1 MPCGREYGFI
11 KGRRAK
17 NVTFPKSIAWNGIKY
32 NVTSVGT
39 RAFEANK
46 KIKTVIIPD
55 SVEKICHKAFYR
67 CANMKKLT
75 VGKNVSF
82 FGAHAFCNN
91 KKITKIV
98 FKGKKL
104 KTLKDPHVFICVN
117 HAKVYVPKSKY
128 KVYKK
133 LLSTYGLGK
142 CKFVKK

>member
-1 MPCGREYGFI
+1 MCEH
-11 KGRRAK
+11 
-17 NVTFPKSIAWNGIKY
+17 
-32 NVTSVGT
+32 
-39 RAFEANK
+39 E
-46 KIKTVIIPD
+46 
-55 SVEKICHKAFYR
+55 
-67 CANMKKLT
+67 KLT